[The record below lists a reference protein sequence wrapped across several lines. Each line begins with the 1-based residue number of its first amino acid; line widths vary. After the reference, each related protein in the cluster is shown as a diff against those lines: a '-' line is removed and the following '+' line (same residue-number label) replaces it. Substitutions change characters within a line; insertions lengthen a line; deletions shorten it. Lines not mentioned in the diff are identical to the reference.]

1 MIATGALIV
10 VADGT
15 SAIFYR
21 NTGHLSVVLEHM
33 ETLAPKDLNNEGPA
47 GATPAEQTPQDRDES
62 TFSKQLVQKLNAMA
76 LAHALP
82 DAVVI
87 VADPTSLGHMRPL
100 YHAELTRRIVAEL
113 HKTLVKASALDV
125 AKALA
130 AL

>member
-10 VADGT
+10 VADGN
-15 SAIFYR
+15 SAILYR
-21 NTGHLSVVLEHM
+21 NTGHGSIVLEKI
-33 ETLAPKDLNNEGPA
+33 ETVMPKNLDTEGPA
-47 GATPAEQTPQDRDES
+47 GAAPVEQSPQDRDES

-76 LAHALP
+76 LTHALP

-113 HKTLVKASALDV
+113 PKTLVKSSALDV